1 MVEPQWPLQP
11 PAAGLDAAWAA
22 RLAQLPSLPQ
32 VVLDVLRALDSSDLS
47 TLRCVALIEQDPAL
61 AASTLRLA
69 NSAFYGVSGRVA
81 NIDTAVRLMG
91 LRAVAGLLAAVAL
104 RRALGTATCPGFD
117 FAAYWQHA
125 VATALAARALAPRF
139 QQDGAQAFL
148 TGLVH
153 DIGHLAMATFEPDA
167 LGRALAYARQQVC
180 SLVVAEQA
188 VLGLTHHDL
197 GGWMAER
204 WCFPPDMVA
213 AIRLHHRPTSSPD
226 GPVPD
231 LTALVH
237 GADALTRSLARA
249 ASPLATAL
257 PSPLRRSLGM
267 TEAELQAL
275 CDEVTRGAQALC
287 EVLQVG

>member
-1 MVEPQWPLQP
+1 MAETPGQFPP
-11 PAAGLDAAWAA
+11 PAAVLDPAWAA

-47 TLRCVALIEQDPAL
+47 TQRCVALIEQDPAL

-81 NIDTAVRLMG
+81 SIDTAVRMMG
-91 LRAVAGLLAAVAL
+91 LRTVAGLLAAVAL
-104 RRALGTATCPGFD
+104 RRAMGTATCPGFD

-139 QQDGAQAFL
+139 QQDSAQAFL

-153 DIGHLAMATFEPDA
+153 NIGHLAMATFEPEG
-167 LGRALAYARQQVC
+167 LGRAMVYARQQVC
-180 SLVVAEQA
+180 SLAVAEQA

-204 WCFPPDMVA
+204 WCFPAVMVV
-213 AIRLHHRPTSSPD
+213 AIRQHHRPTLQSDEP
-226 GPVPD
+226 GHD
-231 LTALVH
+231 LTALVR
-237 GADALTRSLARA
+237 GADALARSLAWA
-249 ASPLATAL
+249 ASAQAAVL
-257 PSPLRRSLGM
+257 PTPLRRALGVN
-267 TEAELQAL
+267 EAELQAL
-275 CDEVTRGAQALC
+275 CDEVTLGARALC